1 VARGCGHE
9 VYLRGVS
16 IRSWLALAPVATVA
30 ALAGCGSASTTA
42 QRELVSPRPVSPRST
57 VSTVVGGVVSHR
69 SYLLADATPALSS
82 AQVREALRLLHTS
95 HALARLLHGVGY
107 HVAHKGPW
115 TTGGSNNRLVGVVFW
130 LSLARATNMA
140 GPWPTAVYEPKRFP
154 PYVERSKH
162 FTAREVVTLYV
173 EVDLM
178 QGVVGIVPSGRE
190 PSVSGPTTIP
200 VAPPRAVSRAG
211 GRTLAQFY
219 LGRSVAAQSG
229 CLACHRMGAAGNRG
243 PGSDLTNVGSR
254 LSRRGIERAILNPT
268 APMPSFRHL
277 PKAKLRAL
285 VTFLSLLQ

>member
-1 VARGCGHE
+1 M
-9 VYLRGVS
+9 S
-16 IRSWLALAPVATVA
+16 IRSGLALVAVATVA

-42 QRELVSPRPVSPRST
+42 QRELVSPRLVSPRLT
-57 VSTVVGGVVSHR
+57 VSTVVSGVVSNR
-69 SYLLADATPALSS
+69 SDVLAQATPALSP
-82 AQVREALRLLHTS
+82 AQVREALRLLRTS
-95 HALARLLHGVGY
+95 HALAHLVHGVGY

-115 TTGGSNNRLVGVVFW
+115 TTEGRENRLVGVVFW
-130 LSLARATNMA
+130 LSLARPTNMT

-173 EVDLM
+173 EVDVM
-178 QGVVGIVPSGRE
+178 RGVVGIVPSRRE

-200 VAPPRAVSRAG
+200 VAPPSAVSRAG

-219 LGRSVAAQSG
+219 LGRSVAARSG
-229 CLACHRMGAAGNRG
+229 CLACHRIGAAGNRG
-243 PGSDLTNVGSR
+243 PGPDLTNVGSM
-254 LSRRGIERAILNPT
+254 LSPRGIERAILNPT

-285 VTFLSLLQ
+285 GTFLSLLR